1 MSAVEPFDVIVIGGG
16 TGRDVVLAAE
26 SHGLSVALVEQ
37 GPLGGTCHNR
47 GCMPTKMLIHSAD
60 LTEAIGGARRF
71 GIDASRAGVDL
82 ASMVARVFGQLDEE
96 TREREAALRANPRIR
111 FFQSEGR
118 FVGPR
123 ELAVAGTTITAPRI
137 VIAAGSRPAIPDLPG
152 LAEVPYLTS
161 DEALHL
167 HDLPQRLV
175 ILGGGY
181 IAAELAH
188 LFGALG
194 AEVTIV
200 ARAARLLDRED
211 HEIADRF
218 TRELASRQR
227 VMLGT
232 TAVGVRRTD
241 TGIELALNDGS
252 RVEGDQ
258 LLVAT
263 GRRPNS
269 DTLGLEAPSVEL
281 DARGHIVVND
291 RFETSGAGIWAF
303 GDVVG
308 LMPLKHVAVR
318 QARNLSRGLFDGDW
332 QLLDYSRVPRAV
344 FSSPQVAAVGATEEE
359 LRASGIRYKVGRHE
373 LAHTGMGMALA
384 ETGLAKVLASADN
397 RILGCHIVGPHASIL
412 IHEAV
417 VAMGGS
423 GRLQAITESVHAH
436 PAQSQLLE
444 EACKAA
450 LAAPMPP

>member
-1 MSAVEPFDVIVIGGG
+1 MSRPEEFDLIVIGGG

-26 SHGLSVALVEQ
+26 SRGLKVALIER

-60 LTEAIGGARRF
+60 IAEAIHGAARF
-71 GIDASRAGVDL
+71 GIRATFEGADL
-82 ASMVARVFGQLDEE
+82 ASMVRRVFGQLEEE
-96 TREREAALRANPRIR
+96 TREREASLRASRLVR
-111 FFQSEGR
+111 FYQAEGR

-123 ELAVAGTTITAPRI
+123 EVSVDGDTITAPRI
-137 VIAAGSRPAIPDLPG
+137 VIAAGSRPAIPAIPG
-152 LAEVPYLTS
+152 LEGIPYLTS

-167 HDLPQRLV
+167 HEVPRRLV

-188 LFGALG
+188 LYGALG
-194 AEVTIV
+194 SEVTTV
-200 ARAARLLDRED
+200 ARASRLLDRED

-218 TRELASRQR
+218 TAAVASRQR
-227 VMLGT
+227 VILDANVAEIRRSGSGVALVLNEGT
-232 TAVGVRRTD
+232 H
-241 TGIELALNDGS
+241 
-252 RVEGDQ
+252 VEGDR
-258 LLVAT
+258 LLLAT
-263 GRRPNS
+263 GRRPNT
-269 DTLGLEAPSVEL
+269 DTLGLEATPIEL

-291 RFETSGAGIWAF
+291 RLESSAAGTWAF
-303 GDVVG
+303 GDIVG
-308 LMPLKHVAVR
+308 VMPLKHVAVR
-318 QARNLSRGLFDGDW
+318 QARNLIRGFFDDDW

-359 LRASGIRYKVGRHE
+359 LRASGIRFKVGRHE

-384 ETGLAKVLASADN
+384 EPGLAKVLASSDN

-423 GRLQAITESVHAH
+423 GHLETITESIHAH
-436 PAQSQLLE
+436 PALSQLIE
-444 EACKAA
+444 EAARAA
-450 LAAPMPP
+450 IAAPVPQ